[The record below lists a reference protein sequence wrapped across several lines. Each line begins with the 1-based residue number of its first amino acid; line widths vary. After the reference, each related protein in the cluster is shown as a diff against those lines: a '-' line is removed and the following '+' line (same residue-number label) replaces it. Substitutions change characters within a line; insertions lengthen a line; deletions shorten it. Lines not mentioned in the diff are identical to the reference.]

1 MITLSTEDLMA
12 ISMSIGH
19 RIDLYKKLADYND
32 YYPKR
37 VKELE
42 ELRAKI
48 NDAKNATLERK
59 SIRIVC
65 KL

>member
-1 MITLSTEDLMA
+1 MITLNLEDLMA
-12 ISMSIGH
+12 LSLSIAC

-48 NDAKNATLERK
+48 NEAKDQTIERQ
-59 SIRIVC
+59 SIRIAC

>member
-1 MITLSTEDLMA
+1 MVTLNLEDLMA
-12 ISMSIGH
+12 ISLSIGC

-48 NDAKNATLERK
+48 NEAKDQTIERQ
-59 SIRIVC
+59 SIRIAC

>member
-42 ELRAKI
+42 GLRAKI
-48 NDAKNATLERK
+48 NEAREQTLERQ
-59 SIRIVC
+59 SIRIAC

>member
-1 MITLSTEDLMA
+1 MITLNLEDLMA
-12 ISMSIGH
+12 LSLSLAC

-42 ELRAKI
+42 DLRARIEKAR
-48 NDAKNATLERK
+48 DETLERG
-59 SIRIVC
+59 SIRVAC